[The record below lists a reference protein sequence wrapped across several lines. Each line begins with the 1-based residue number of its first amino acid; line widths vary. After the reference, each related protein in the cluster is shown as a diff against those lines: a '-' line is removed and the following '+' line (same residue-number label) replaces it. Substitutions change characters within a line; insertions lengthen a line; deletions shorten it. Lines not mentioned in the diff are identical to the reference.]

1 MGAIRVM
8 ATCMATGQAAGIIA
22 SLSSKNKISVKEVPV
37 SKIQKIIT
45 EQEGL
50 Y

>member
-8 ATCMATGQAAGIIA
+8 ATCMATGQVAGIIA
-22 SLSSKNKISVKEVPV
+22 SLSSKNKIPVNGVPVKEV
-37 SKIQKIIT
+37 QKLIK

>member
-1 MGAIRVM
+1 M

-22 SLSSKNKISVKEVPV
+22 SLSSKNKIPINEISTKE
-37 SKIQKIIT
+37 IQKIIE